1 MWMTRRNLK
10 WKQNKK
16 DGGGGN
22 SPLDLRKDLK
32 TMYELVLKEKYGT
45 DGLERNEVIDLF
57 DMLDENVAY
66 PIELSAYAQESS
78 AMGFITPKAA
88 ELIEYDYEYSGLHNF
103 IALILDDMCRE
114 NDDCEYEFKGIKIWL
129 SR

>member
-1 MWMTRRNLK
+1 
-10 WKQNKK
+10 
-16 DGGGGN
+16 
-22 SPLDLRKDLK
+22 
-32 TMYELVLKEKYGT
+32 MYGLVLKEKHGVEGIT
-45 DGLERNEVIDLF
+45 RNDSIVMF
-57 DMLDENVAY
+57 NMLDENTAY

-103 IALILDDMCRE
+103 IALILDDSCRE
-114 NDDCEYEFKGIKIWL
+114 KENCEYEFKGIKIWM

>member
-1 MWMTRRNLK
+1 
-10 WKQNKK
+10 
-16 DGGGGN
+16 
-22 SPLDLRKDLK
+22 
-32 TMYELVLKEKYGT
+32 MYGLVLKEKYGT
-45 DGLERNEVIDLF
+45 DGLERNEIIDLF

-114 NDDCEYEFKGIKIWL
+114 NETCEYEFKGIKIWL